1 MNLYNL
7 FLVSV
12 GGAIVAGIA
21 ATDHIVPD
29 ASHLGADAS
38 KAYVSVEYADTFQGT
53 QALYAVRACSAE
65 DRPISPAAADAVIG
79 RELMTDTNGDVVV
92 RVFDRDG
99 KEISHQVGAADVC
112 GYARMAAAFVFATNN
127 PRTGDTK

>member
-1 MNLYNL
+1 MDLHNLYL
-7 FLVSV
+7 TAV
-12 GGAIVAGIA
+12 GGALVVGIA
-21 ATDHIVPD
+21 LDDHKAAAANLSSDSP
-29 ASHLGADAS
+29 

-53 QALYAVRACSAE
+53 PALYAVRACSAE

-79 RELMTDTNGDVVV
+79 RELMTDTKADVVV

-112 GYARMAAAFVFATNN
+112 GYARMAAAFVVATNN
-127 PRTGDTK
+127 PSTGDTK